1 MSSINSSFDLN
12 LHILSFE
19 LPHNLFKD
27 SDDIR
32 VSITSFPDENKQAFT
47 ISARKIKDF
56 QMKFS
61 VNVTIPQL
69 EIPEGFVSTA
79 TEKII
84 IVFRKKSYFH
94 GDPIIA
100 ASVIFAKDLPK
111 NLSEPA
117 QIKLFNI
124 YEPNHNNENNKK
136 NNRFQDSYKKNDR
149 KIIGKMQVQMSLTDP
164 FHLKSFGNDDLLDL
178 DNNNLTIDS
187 ENVSEK
193 SAFSNNLFKFAKLCM

>member
-1 MSSINSSFDLN
+1 MSSINSSFGLN
-12 LHILSFE
+12 LHLLSFE

-32 VSITSFPDENKQAFT
+32 VSIISFPDESKQAFT

-56 QMKFS
+56 QMKFG

-84 IVFRKKSYFH
+84 IIFRKKSYFH

-193 SAFSNNLFKFAKLCM
+193 SAFCNNLFKFAKLSM

>member
-1 MSSINSSFDLN
+1 
-12 LHILSFE
+12 
-19 LPHNLFKD
+19 
-27 SDDIR
+27 
-32 VSITSFPDENKQAFT
+32 
-47 ISARKIKDF
+47 
-56 QMKFS
+56 MKFS

-124 YEPNHNNENNKK
+124 YEPNQNNENNKK
-136 NNRFQDSYKKNDR
+136 K
-149 KIIGKMQVQMSLTDP
+149 
-164 FHLKSFGNDDLLDL
+164 
-178 DNNNLTIDS
+178 
-187 ENVSEK
+187 
-193 SAFSNNLFKFAKLCM
+193 

>member
-1 MSSINSSFDLN
+1 M
-12 LHILSFE
+12 SFE

-84 IVFRKKSYFH
+84 IVFRKKSFFH

-136 NNRFQDSYKKNDR
+136 NNRFQDSYKKNDC